1 MFDVARFWLA
11 ISKAVNK
18 LLIQGPFL
26 KQRLSTVVGKDHLSV
41 PANDNNIY
49 KFAL

>member
-11 ISKAVNK
+11 ISKAVNE
-18 LLIQGPFL
+18 LLVRGLFL
-26 KQRLSTVVGKDHLSV
+26 KQRLSPVAGKDNLSV

-49 KFAL
+49 RFAL